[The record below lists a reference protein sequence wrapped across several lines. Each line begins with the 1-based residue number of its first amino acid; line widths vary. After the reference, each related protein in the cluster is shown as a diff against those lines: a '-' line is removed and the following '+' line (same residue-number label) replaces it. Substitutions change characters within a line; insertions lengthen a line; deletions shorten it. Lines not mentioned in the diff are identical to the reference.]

1 MVHVQVDVTDTF
13 ITLYAVGHPNLTWL
27 GALIILPD
35 AKQVVMRRSDCD
47 GWDQVMTCSAGHEH
61 LGIIA
66 LANEFGQRPSIRA
79 AILDQCARCM
89 FLSIR
94 TRACIIR
101 AELGSSFDDPK
112 TDEEIVEEYLG
123 IDTL

>member
-13 ITLYAVGHPNLTWL
+13 ITLYAVDRPNLTLL
-27 GALIILPD
+27 GALVISPD
-35 AKQVVMRRSDCD
+35 DKQVAVRHLDCD
-47 GWDQVMTCSAGHEH
+47 GWDRVMTCSAGHEH

-66 LANEFGQRPSIRA
+66 LANEFGQCPSVRA

-112 TDEEIVEEYLG
+112 TDEEIIDEYLG